1 GRLKT
6 FQTAF
11 MFCSN
16 INPKPLQKAGCECS
30 PKRSNTQCRN
40 APQAA
45 FFCKGRINSANFIRT
60 NP

>member
-1 GRLKT
+1 M

-16 INPKPLQKAGCECS
+16 INPKPLQKAGCECN
-30 PKRSNTQCRN
+30 PKHSNTQCRN

-45 FFCKGRINSANFIRT
+45 FFCKGPINSANFIRT